1 MFGVLSLLTSSPNP
15 DAAFRTLDWVAAQ
28 IAPAATVPAR
38 GASAEQ
44 LRGQGGYGDADAGA
58 IMQAV
63 QAARAIPGPYASP
76 IKGALLQ
83 HVDGPMTLGQADPA
97 EALTAAAA
105 AIDELLEQEAEE
117 ALSQTAGAGIQIGA
131 SSTQVRGG

>member
-1 MFGVLSLLTSSPNP
+1 MLSLLTTSANP
-15 DAAFRTLDWVAAQ
+15 DVAFRTLDWVAAQ

-44 LRGQGGYGDADAGA
+44 LRGQGGYDDADAGA
-58 IMQAV
+58 IMQAID
-63 QAARAIPGPYASP
+63 AARAIPGPYASP
-76 IKGALLQ
+76 IKGELLR
-83 HVDGPMTLGQADPA
+83 HVDGPMTMGQADPS

-105 AIDELLEQEAEE
+105 AIDELLEQDAEA